1 MIFPASG
8 TPPYRFLVPLSVL
21 PSLSL
26 IKLILVSLTAHLAL
40 AGARITTSL
49 YALSLHASALTV
61 GSLIAFF
68 SLFPMLFAVPIGRV
82 IDRIGIVRPVVLG
95 AAAMT
100 AGCLLPGLFGGL
112 PLLYLATLLIG
123 TGFMVIQVAA
133 QHTVGAMSSNET
145 RSTNFSWLALGFSIS
160 GFCGPV
166 VAGFVIDQVSFRTS
180 FVTFGMFA
188 LGAFGICVLGRL
200 DRIHTP
206 LPATTADRRA
216 GGMLDLLRE
225 REMRRIYLI
234 GTLLSSAW
242 DLFTFVLPIHGTRS
256 GFSASTIGLILGCF
270 AVATFLVRL
279 AMPWIAQ
286 RCSEWQVLTFALV
299 LAAVCYAL
307 FPFTHQPLS
316 MMIVAA
322 ILGLAVGASQPN
334 MLALLHHAS
343 PPGRAA
349 EAVGVRVMIGNACQV
364 ALPLA
369 FGGAGVALGLTVVF
383 WSVSAMIGAGVPLAW
398 RKSRSS
404 QADG

>member
-1 MIFPASG
+1 
-8 TPPYRFLVPLSVL
+8 VL

-26 IKLILVSLTAHLAL
+26 VKLILVSLTAHTAL

-61 GSLIAFF
+61 GSLIALF
-68 SLFPMLFAVPIGRV
+68 SLFPMLFAVPMGRV

-95 AAAMT
+95 AAAM
-100 AGCLLPGLFGGL
+100 ALGCMLPGLIGGL
-112 PLLYLATLLIG
+112 PVLYFATLLVG

-133 QHTVGAMSSNET
+133 QHTVGAMSSNEA

-166 VAGFVIDQVSFRTS
+166 AAGFVIDHASFRIAFMAFS
-180 FVTFGMFA
+180 LFGLGA
-188 LGAFGICVLGRL
+188 LGIGLFGGLG
-200 DRIHTP
+200 RIHTP
-206 LPATTADRRA
+206 VPATTDDRHA
-216 GGMLDLLRE
+216 GSMLDLLRE
-225 REMRRIYLI
+225 PEMRRIYLI

-270 AVATFLVRL
+270 SVATFVVRL
-279 AMPWIAQ
+279 AMPWIA
-286 RCSEWQVLTFALV
+286 RRRSEWQVLAFALA

-307 FPFTHQPLS
+307 FPFTQQPLS

-322 ILGLAVGASQPN
+322 ILGLAVGSSQPN

-369 FGGAGVALGLTVVF
+369 FGGAGAALGLTVVF
-383 WSVSAMIGAGVPLAW
+383 WSMSAMIGAGVPLAW
-398 RKSRSS
+398 RKCRN
-404 QADG
+404 G

>member
-1 MIFPASG
+1 M
-8 TPPYRFLVPLSVL
+8 
-21 PSLSL
+21 
-26 IKLILVSLTAHLAL
+26 LVSLTAHIAL

-61 GSLIAFF
+61 GILIALF
-68 SLFPMLFAVPIGRV
+68 SVFPMLFAVPMGRI

-100 AGCLLPGLFGGL
+100 FGSMLPGLISGL
-112 PLLYLATLLIG
+112 PVLYLATLLIG

-166 VAGFVIDQVSFRTS
+166 VAGFIIDHASFRIS
-180 FVTFGMFA
+180 FMVFCLFA
-188 LGAFGICVLGRL
+188 LAAFGIGLFGRL
-200 DRIHTP
+200 GRIHTP
-206 LPATTADRRA
+206 IPTTTDDRHV
-216 GGMLDLLRE
+216 GGMLDLLRHP
-225 REMRRIYLI
+225 EMRRIYLI

-270 AVATFLVRL
+270 SVATFVVRL
-279 AMPWIAQ
+279 AMPWIA
-286 RCSEWQVLTFALV
+286 RRRSEWQVLTFALT
-299 LAAVCYAL
+299 LAAACYAL

-369 FGGAGVALGLTVVF
+369 FGGAGAALGLTVVF
-383 WSVSAMIGAGVPLAW
+383 WSMSAMIGAGVPLAW
-398 RKSRSS
+398 RKC
-404 QADG
+404 QNG